1 MPRAGSGNPSGI
13 YTESMSL
20 PLRRSHCFFLLT
32 VTTAILL
39 MAGCRSPYVQTTV
52 LNSGNT
58 ELHNIEV
65 DYPSA
70 SFGISSLAPG
80 QAFHYRFQ
88 VRDAGRIKVQ
98 FFDSAER
105 QHSGTGP
112 YAAEGQ
118 RGTLSITLD
127 GSGKNVWAAN
137 LQPTVP
143 TPKGE

>member
-1 MPRAGSGNPSGI
+1 MARV
-13 YTESMSL
+13 T
-20 PLRRSHCFFLLT
+20 RRSRRFFSLTAAISLLL
-32 VTTAILL
+32 I
-39 MAGCRSPYVQTTV
+39 AGCRSPYVQTTV

-70 SFGISSLAPG
+70 SFGIPSLAPG

-88 VRDAGRIKVQ
+88 LQDAGRMKVQ
-98 FFDSAER
+98 FSDSA
-105 QHSGTGP
+105 QKAHSGVGP

-118 RGTLSITLD
+118 QGTLTITLG

-137 LQPTVP
+137 LHPAKP
-143 TPKGE
+143 IPKGE